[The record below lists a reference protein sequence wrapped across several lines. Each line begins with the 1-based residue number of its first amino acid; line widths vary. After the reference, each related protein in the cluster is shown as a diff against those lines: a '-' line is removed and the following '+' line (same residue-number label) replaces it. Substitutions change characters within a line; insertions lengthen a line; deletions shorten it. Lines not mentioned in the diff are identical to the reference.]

1 MIDSYFQFYFGKSL
15 TGFEKPYLRLTGP
28 FDDRQIVGSFISR
41 ILPLYLFLFLY
52 AYKKFDLKIIVFIS
66 LLGLLTLMSG
76 ERTAFFMF
84 TFFILGLGFMK
95 IKNNIK
101 FFIMLFSYF
110 FLITAVILS
119 SPILKERIINQTLE
133 QSFGPKKFQDNKGKE
148 DLNGENDTIDSKPSR
163 GFHIFS
169 RSHEVHYLTAYKMY
183 LDSPFFG
190 QGPNMYRKKC
200 SDKKFFIEQSSC
212 TTHPHNFLLQMLAE
226 IGLFGSLFYLF
237 IFFIILRTLLSL
249 FYETKIKKVE
259 LTNYKLKMFIINMGF
274 IINSFVFILPN
285 GNFFNNYLNAIIFIP
300 VGFYLFQKENDK

>member
-1 MIDSYFQFYFGKSL
+1 
-15 TGFEKPYLRLTGP
+15 
-28 FDDRQIVGSFISR
+28 
-41 ILPLYLFLFLY
+41 
-52 AYKKFDLKIIVFIS
+52 
-66 LLGLLTLMSG
+66 
-76 ERTAFFMF
+76 
-84 TFFILGLGFMK
+84 
-95 IKNNIK
+95 
-101 FFIMLFSYF
+101 
-110 FLITAVILS
+110 
-119 SPILKERIINQTLE
+119 
-133 QSFGPKKFQDNKGKE
+133 
-148 DLNGENDTIDSKPSR
+148 
-163 GFHIFS
+163 
-169 RSHEVHYLTAYKMY
+169 MY

-300 VGFYLFQKENDK
+300 VGFYLFQKKMINDLIFIFILLIVNILFFKFLIKTFLKLKIYDEPDF